1 MLEVLD
7 TLDRHNFHKVETDSS
22 LDTLYDKIFSAN
34 LHKDG
39 NEVLLLLLFYGTCSV
54 YKFVIL

>member
-1 MLEVLD
+1 VLEVLD
-7 TLDRHNFHKVETDSS
+7 TLDRHNFHRVETDSS

-39 NEVLLLLLFYGTCSV
+39 NEVLVILNMFC